1 MRGYH
6 NYNLNGVNT
15 YCLGFP
21 HMNCAQNNLFTFKNI
36 NVIDGLNIDDYSIK
50 YENINIDTSIITDS
64 FDNIISN
71 IEDTFESLSDISSL
85 VNDFFLNKFP
95 FMKCYAEPDFLLK
108 NPANFAKLTKELE
121 GCKIRMEFW
130 KKQHKLRKLF
140 LYLYYIKLNHKKHF
154 YENCPECPKNKKK
167 PELTDINYSQYDNC
181 PNCEVNCDSYEK
193 EIKLA
198 EGREQPDDD
207 TKYHMFQVARQ
218 LFDFQINKPLEAFFV
233 ESNFVYFDIFRIYD
247 LKNAPDE
254 TYIRIEALKEDT
266 NLNLETFFSGIIETF
281 KTYILNE
288 NNGKE
293 DNVFTK
299 NIEFFRTH
307 LFDIYSSYQ
316 GEQLDDPQLF
326 ISKYAK
332 ERYFE
337 KCSYGRNKSDGL
349 KRYGIAINDSK
360 CSHIE
365 TPKCENLID
374 SFDDFI
380 DLFTDDFNFDNF
392 INNPENIKKQLET
405 ALDKFVESPT
415 SFSDP
420 SKYREMSIKY
430 ADTIIKDPTGKW
442 NNIGLDSYKNLYDS
456 VSNMG
461 FKNPGDVWK
470 KMTKLDLNNC
480 TTMVSALSENFKD
493 YGNNALEYLK
503 NYDSFPE
510 NFKENVIFDM
520 VKTARPEDVKNIANL
535 GIKNSREL
543 MLKAANVEKLGSLIL
558 EHGGDVGKATQ
569 ALANASEEAAKKAA
583 GYVKVGGEY
592 VKGAI
597 DEVGNFVPGVDEGT
611 DAIGQG
617 YEAVQ
622 SWTPW

>member
-21 HMNCAQNNLFTFKNI
+21 HMNCVQNNPFTFKNI
-36 NVIDGLNIDDYSIK
+36 NVIKGLNIYDYNIK

-64 FDNIISN
+64 FNNIISN

-108 NPANFAKLTKELE
+108 NPGNIVKLQKDIDD
-121 GCKIRMEFW
+121 CKLYIEYW
-130 KKQHKLRKLF
+130 NKQHKLRKKF

-154 YENCPECPKNKKK
+154 HEKCPECPPNK

-181 PNCEVNCDSYEK
+181 PECEVDCNSYEK
-193 EIKLA
+193 EKRLA
-198 EGREQPDDD
+198 EGKEQPDDD
-207 TKYHMFQVARQ
+207 TKYHMFQIARQ
-218 LFDFQINKPLEAFFV
+218 LFDFQINKPLAGFFV
-233 ESNFVYFDIFRIYD
+233 EANFVFYDMFLIYS
-247 LKNAPDE
+247 LKNEPDE
-254 TYIRIEALKEDT
+254 TYEKIEEIQENT
-266 NLNLETFFSGIIETF
+266 GLNLENFFSGIIETF
-281 KTYILNE
+281 KKYILNE

-326 ISKYAK
+326 ISEYAK

-349 KRYGIAINDSK
+349 KRYGIDINNSK

-365 TPKCENLID
+365 TPECENLINSFD
-374 SFDDFI
+374 DLIDLFTEDFNFDDFI
-380 DLFTDDFNFDNF
+380 NK
-392 INNPENIKKQLET
+392 PENIKEQLET
-405 ALDKFVESPT
+405 ALDKFIESPT

-420 SKYREMSIKY
+420 TKYREMSIKY

-456 VSNMG
+456 VSDMS

-535 GIKNSREL
+535 GLKTTSEL
-543 MLKAANVEKLGSLIL
+543 ISSAANIEKLGSLIL
-558 EHGGDVGKATQ
+558 EHGGDVAKATK
-569 ALANASEEAAKKAA
+569 AFVNASEEAAKKAA

-597 DEVGNFVPGVDEGT
+597 DEVGKFVPGVDEGT
-611 DAIGQG
+611 DAVGQG
-617 YEAVQ
+617 FETIQ
-622 SWTPW
+622 EWTPDW